1 MDLRCSGSQ
10 KFDGYG
16 GMAMK
21 RVLRSNTLGLFE
33 LWSAI
38 LVVVFFSLLGVQ
50 PAKAQ
55 VSKGSISGNI
65 ADPQGAAVPDAAV
78 KAVGKETNQEFNAT
92 SDNSGLFK
100 LSLLPVGT
108 YRLEISKTGFRKS
121 VFDNVEVGVG
131 SDRGMGTIKLEIGE
145 VSSTVEVSAAA
156 PLLESTEAQITNS
169 FSESEIQTFP
179 TILGNEG
186 LDNLALTVPGVT
198 MSRDLGF
205 SNSNG
210 VDFAVNG
217 LRGRNND
224 QQIDG
229 QNNNDNSVAGPSL
242 FVSDSEFVQ
251 EYQIT
256 TSNFGAEYG
265 RNSGSVVN
273 IVTKSGSNTVHGS
286 VYGSESNAALDSMS
300 NIQKQFEGLKKVP
313 WFNDEFVG
321 GTIGGPLWIDHV
333 FFFGG
338 FDQEYIPG
346 TSVLSSGNITPTP
359 AGITTLIGCFGNT
372 TSLQAL
378 QTYGPYGITGG
389 GPTPQSPTIPISGEP
404 GFIPGCPNVQYGGV
418 QRVVGSP
425 FKSYNFPL
433 KFDIQTAKN
442 HFYGRFLYN
451 KSTSVNTDAFG
462 TGASG
467 YTADVPAFSQA
478 WGFSW
483 ARTLS
488 TRMSNEFRLSYG
500 RENVEFGGNTLG
512 NTIPNATNIGDAVTN
527 VVFSAS
533 GLLGY
538 GPATN
543 APQGRIV
550 NTYQLQ
556 DNWAYVIG
564 RHQLKAG
571 VNVTQ
576 QRSPNFFLP
585 NVNGQWQFSDYGGY
599 ASNDPTRIRIA
610 SGNPVLPFKETD
622 TFLYVGDDFKL
633 KNNLT
638 LNLGLT
644 WSYYGQPA
652 NLFNQITV
660 KNQTGPDPLWNP
672 ALPSSVTEFP
682 TIPAPKNSWGP
693 NVGFAWTPS
702 WNNRILGNGK
712 TVVRGGFRESY
723 DPPFYNIYL
732 NISSASPIVLLNTL
746 SGASAAANPLLANP
760 LGPAVRTQLA
770 PFLTTGVFD
779 PRTFNETSV
788 SPNFGPQRVYAWSLG
803 VQREIVPK
811 AVFEVRYVGNHATD
825 LFQTINGN
833 PAIAGLAAL
842 YPSLVPTGLT
852 PCPAAQA
859 AVPQAV
865 GRVNCNEGIVRERT
879 NTAHSDYGAL
889 QSELR
894 VNNLWNQLTLKGTY
908 TYSNTTD
915 NASEIFSTAGA
926 GSSSAFSQSQV
937 NFTGDEHGT
946 SGLDF
951 PHSFGITVS
960 EQIPFFR
967 SQHGLVGHILG
978 GWVVAGN
985 YFITSGQPYTASQQ
999 FANCVSGLQTP
1010 SNPTAL
1016 NNSACSPNGPANP
1029 YDGAYN
1035 GAFVGN
1041 DGALR
1046 PFLGSNSAPVN
1057 AVGIY
1062 AADACP
1068 NYGVGCGDTP
1078 NTLLSLNA
1086 INASGSDTP
1095 VSTKQVRFIT
1105 NGVEAD
1111 SIFGTPFGNVG
1122 RNTLR
1127 DYWTNTGN
1135 FALFKNFKIKERV
1148 TLVWHMQML
1157 NVFNHPNFA
1166 SIDPFIEDAG
1176 LTFQQTGFANPSLQN
1191 GGNRVIKFGLTFRW

>member
-1 MDLRCSGSQ
+1 MVRKIQGTVS
-10 KFDGYG
+10 
-16 GMAMK
+16 
-21 RVLRSNTLGLFE
+21 
-33 LWSAI
+33 
-38 LVVVFFSLLGVQ
+38 LVVALLVVTLLTLLSAPMQ
-50 PAKAQ
+50 AQ
-55 VSKGSISGNI
+55 VSKGSISGNV
-65 ADPQGAAVPDAAV
+65 ADAQGAAVADAAV
-78 KAVGKETNQEFNAT
+78 QAISKDTNQGFNAT

-108 YRLEISKTGFRKS
+108 YRLEITKNGFRKS
-121 VFDNVEVGVG
+121 VLDNVEVSVG
-131 SDRGMGTIKLEIGE
+131 ADRGMGTIKLEIGE
-145 VSSTVEVSAAA
+145 VSSTVEVSAAP
-156 PLLESTEAQITNS
+156 PLIESTEAQITNS
-169 FSESEIQTFP
+169 FTATDIQTFAGV
-179 TILGNEG
+179 LGNEG

-224 QQIDG
+224 QQLDG

-256 TSNFGAEYG
+256 TSNFGSEYG

-273 IVTKSGSNTVHGS
+273 LVTKSGSNTVHGS
-286 VYGSESNAALDSMS
+286 VYGSESNAALDSLS
-300 NIQKQFEGLKKVP
+300 NIQKQFEGLTKVP

-321 GTIGGPLWIDHV
+321 GTIGGPLWVDHV

-346 TSVLSSGNITPTP
+346 TEVLSSGDLTPTP

-378 QTYGPYGITGG
+378 QTFGPYGVTGG
-389 GPTPQSPTIPISGEP
+389 GPVPLSPSVPTKGQL
-404 GFIPGCPNVQYGGV
+404 GFIAGCPGVQYGGI
-418 QRVVGSP
+418 QRVLGDP

-433 KFDIQTAKN
+433 KLDIQTAKN

-451 KSTSVNTDAFG
+451 KSVSANVDEGQGPAGYPVN
-462 TGASG
+462 
-467 YTADVPAFSQA
+467 VPAFSQA
-478 WGFSW
+478 YGFSW
-483 ARTLS
+483 ARTIS
-488 TRMSNEFRLSYG
+488 TRMANEFRASYG
-500 RENVEFGGNTLG
+500 RENVEFGGNSIG
-512 NTIPNATNIGDAVTN
+512 NTVPNATDISNALAQITFAT
-527 VVFSAS
+527 S

-538 GPATN
+538 GPADN
-543 APQGRIV
+543 LPQGRIV

-556 DNWAYVIG
+556 DNWTYIKG
-564 RHQLKAG
+564 RHELKAG

-585 NVNGQWQFSDYGGY
+585 NGNGAWQFGDYGAY
-599 ASNDPTRIRIA
+599 ASNEPLKINIA
-610 SGNPVLPFKETD
+610 SGNPVLPFRETD
-622 TFLYVGDDFKL
+622 TFLYVGDDWKV

-652 NLFNQITV
+652 NLFHQITT
-660 KNQTGPDPLWNP
+660 KNQTGSDPLWNP
-672 ALPSSVTEFP
+672 ALPASVTEFP
-682 TIPAPKNSWGP
+682 TIPSPNNSWGP
-693 NVGFAWTPS
+693 NVGFAWTPGAGGMLG
-702 WNNRILGNGK
+702 RFVGNGK
-712 TVVRGGFRESY
+712 TVIRGGFREAY

-732 NISSASPIVLLNTL
+732 NIASAAPVVLLNTL
-746 SGASAAANPLLANP
+746 TGPNALANPLSANP
-760 LGPAVRTQLA
+760 LGPANRTQLA

-779 PRTFNETSV
+779 PRTFNETSIT
-788 SPNFGPQRVYAWSLG
+788 PNFGPQRVYSWSLG

-811 AVFEVRYVGNHATD
+811 AVFEVRYVGNHATN
-825 LFQTINGN
+825 LFQTLNGN
-833 PAIAGLAAL
+833 PQIDGLAAL
-842 YPSLVPTGLT
+842 YPNLVPSSVT

-865 GRVNCNEGIVRERT
+865 GRVNCNEGIVRQRT
-879 NTAHSDYGAL
+879 NTAYSDYGAL
-889 QSELR
+889 QSEIR
-894 VNNLWNQLTLKGTY
+894 VNNLWNQLTMKAGY

-915 NASEIFSTAGA
+915 NASEIFSTFG
-926 GSSSAFSQSQV
+926 GGGTSAFSQ
-937 NFTGDEHGT
+937 NYLNNTGAEHGT

-951 PHSFGITVS
+951 PHSFNLTFT
-960 EQIPFFR
+960 EQIPFFK
-967 SQHGLVGHILG
+967 SQHGLVGHVLG
-978 GWVVAGN
+978 GWVVSAN
-985 YFITSGQPYTASQQ
+985 YFITSGQPYTASQ
-999 FANCVSGLQTP
+999 AALNCESGLG
-1010 SNPTAL
+1010 TAFGTC
-1016 NNSACSPNGPANP
+1016 SANGPGNP
-1029 YDGAYN
+1029 YDASFN
-1035 GAFVGN
+1035 AAFTTVP
-1041 DGALR
+1041 DGGLR
-1046 PFLGSNSAPVN
+1046 PFVGSNSAPAS

-1062 AADACP
+1062 AADAC
-1068 NYGVGCGDTP
+1068 NIFGVGCGDTP

-1086 INASGSDTP
+1086 INATGADTP
-1095 VSTKQVRFIT
+1095 VSTKQVRFIANT
-1105 NGVEAD
+1105 AEAD
-1111 SIFGTPFGNVG
+1111 TIFGTPFGNVG

-1166 SIDPFIEDAG
+1166 SIDPFIDDAG
-1176 LTFQQTGFANPSLQN
+1176 LASLETGFANASLQN

>member
-1 MDLRCSGSQ
+1 
-10 KFDGYG
+10 
-16 GMAMK
+16 MK
-21 RVLRSNTLGLFE
+21 RVFSAGTGL
-33 LWSAI
+33 SAI
-38 LVVVFFSLLGVQ
+38 RSLAIALSCVVLTLALMGLGAA

-65 ADPQGAAVPDAAV
+65 ADQQGAAVPDAAV
-78 KAVGKETNQEFNAT
+78 VAVSKDTNQQFNAS

-100 LSLLPVGT
+100 LSLLPVGS
-108 YRLEISKTGFRKS
+108 YRLEITKNGFRKS
-121 VFDNVEVGVG
+121 VFDNVEVTVG
-131 SDRGMGTIKLEIGE
+131 ADRGMGTIKLEIGE
-145 VSSTVEVSAAA
+145 VSSTVEVSAVA

-169 FSESEIQTFP
+169 FSATEMQTFP

-186 LDNLALTVPGVT
+186 LDNIALTVPGVT

-210 VDFAVNG
+210 VDFAVDG

-224 QQIDG
+224 QQLDG

-242 FVSDSEFVQ
+242 FVSDPEFVQ

-300 NIQKQFEGLKKVP
+300 NIQKQFEGLTKVP

-321 GTIGGPLWIDHV
+321 GTIGGPLWVNHV

-346 TSVLSSGNITPTP
+346 TEVLSSGSLTPTP

-372 TSLQAL
+372 PSLQAL
-378 QTYGPYGITGG
+378 QTYGPYGVTGG
-389 GPTPQSPTIPISGEP
+389 GPVPLSPTIPTTGEL
-404 GFIPGCPNVQYGGV
+404 GFIAGCPGVQYGGV
-418 QRVVGSP
+418 QRVLGDP
-425 FKSYNFPL
+425 FKAYNFPL
-433 KFDIQTAKN
+433 KLDIQTAKN
-442 HFYGRFLYN
+442 HFYGRFLFN
-451 KSTSVNTDAFG
+451 KTINVNADSFG

-467 YTADVPAFSQA
+467 YPVDVPAFSQA

-483 ARTLS
+483 ARTIS
-488 TRMSNEFRLSYG
+488 TRMANEFRASYG
-500 RENVEFGGNTLG
+500 RENVEFGGNGIG
-512 NTIPNATNIGDAVTN
+512 NTVPNATDIGNAVANITFATT
-527 VVFSAS
+527 
-533 GLLGY
+533 GLLGF

-556 DNWAYVIG
+556 DNWTYVVG
-564 RHQLKAG
+564 RHELKAG

-585 NVNGQWQFSDYGGY
+585 NVNGQWQFDDYG
-599 ASNDPTRIRIA
+599 ALATNVPTTIKIA
-610 SGNPVLPFKETD
+610 SGNPVLPFRETD
-622 TFLYVGDDFKL
+622 TFLYIGDDFKV

-693 NVGFAWTPS
+693 NVGFAWSPT
-702 WNNRILGNGK
+702 WGGRITGNGK
-712 TVVRGGFRESY
+712 TVIRGGFRESY

-732 NISSASPIVLLNTL
+732 NISSAAPIVLLNTL
-746 SGASAAANPLLANP
+746 TGANAVANPLSANP
-760 LGPAVRTQLA
+760 LGPANRTQLA

-811 AVFEVRYVGNHATD
+811 AVFEVRYVGNHATN

-842 YPSLVPTGLT
+842 YPNQVPTGLT

-879 NTAHSDYGAL
+879 NTAYSDYGAL

-915 NASEIFSTAGA
+915 NASEIFSTGGA
-926 GSSSAFSQSQV
+926 GNSSAFSQSQV

-951 PHSFGITVS
+951 PHSFSITVT
-960 EQIPFFR
+960 EQLPFFK
-967 SQHGLVGHILG
+967 SQQGLLGHILG

-985 YFITSGQPYTASQQ
+985 YFITSGQPFTASQA
-999 FANCVSGLQTP
+999 FANCFSGGG
-1010 SNPTAL
+1010 
-1016 NNSACSPNGPANP
+1016 ACSPNGPGNP
-1029 YDGAYN
+1029 YDSAYN
-1035 GAFVGN
+1035 LAFVGD

-1046 PFLGSNSAPVN
+1046 PFLGSNSAPAN

-1062 AADACP
+1062 AADACNIFGAPPPSNP
-1068 NYGVGCGDTP
+1068 NGPLVGPGCTDTP

-1086 INASGSDTP
+1086 INATGTATP
-1095 VSTKQVRFIT
+1095 VSTKAVRFIT
-1105 NGVEAD
+1105 NGAEAD

-1148 TLVWHMQML
+1148 TLAWHMQML

-1176 LTFQQTGFANPSLQN
+1176 LTSLETGFANPSLQN

>member
-1 MDLRCSGSQ
+1 
-10 KFDGYG
+10 
-16 GMAMK
+16 MK
-21 RVLRSNTLGLFE
+21 RVFSAGTVMSAVRSFAFVLTLVALT
-33 LWSAI
+33 L
-38 LVVVFFSLLGVQ
+38 SLMSVGV
-50 PAKAQ
+50 ATARAQ
-55 VSKGSISGNI
+55 VSKGSISGDI
-65 ADPQGAAVPDAAV
+65 ADPQGAAVPNADV
-78 KAVGKETNQEFNAT
+78 KVIGKETNQEFNAT

-108 YRLEISKTGFRKS
+108 YRLEISKNGFRKA
-121 VFDNVEVGVG
+121 VFDNVQVEVGV
-131 SDRGMGTIKLEIGE
+131 DRGMGTIKLEIGE
-145 VSSTVEVSAAA
+145 VSSTVEVSAAP

-169 FSESEIQTFP
+169 FTSSEIQNFP

-242 FVSDSEFVQ
+242 FVSDPEFVQ

-286 VYGSESNAALDSMS
+286 VYASESNAALDSMS
-300 NIQKQFEGLKKVP
+300 NIQKQFEGLTKVP

-321 GTIGGPLWIDHV
+321 GTIGGPLWVDHV

-346 TSVLSSGNITPTP
+346 TSVLSSGSITPTP
-359 AGITTLIGCFGNT
+359 AGITTLISCFGNT
-372 TSLQAL
+372 ASLQAL
-378 QTYGPYGITGG
+378 QTYGPYGVTGG
-389 GPTPQSPTIPISGEP
+389 GPTPQDPGIPIAGQP
-404 GFIPGCPNVQYGGV
+404 GFIASCPGVQYGGI

-425 FKSYNFPL
+425 FKAYNFPL
-433 KFDIQTAKN
+433 KFDIQTTKN

-467 YTADVPAFSQA
+467 YPASVPALSQA

-512 NTIPNATNIGDAVTN
+512 NTVPNATSISDALTN
-527 VVFSAS
+527 VVFAAS

-538 GPATN
+538 GPLTS

-556 DNWAYVIG
+556 DNWAFVVG

-585 NVNGQWQFSDYGGY
+585 NVNGQWQFADYGGY

-633 KNNLT
+633 RNNLT

-693 NVGFAWTPS
+693 NIGFAWTPS
-702 WNNRILGNGK
+702 FNTRLLGNGK

-746 SGASAAANPLLANP
+746 TGANALANPLLANP
-760 LGPAVRTQLA
+760 LGPAVRAQLA
-770 PFLTTGVFD
+770 PFLQTGVFD

-811 AVFEVRYVGNHATD
+811 AVFEVRYVGNHATN

-833 PAIAGLAAL
+833 PAIAGLSAL
-842 YPSLVPTGLT
+842 YPGQVPTGLT
-852 PCPAAQA
+852 PCPAANA
-859 AVPQAV
+859 AIPQAV

-879 NTAHSDYGAL
+879 NTAYSDYGAL

-915 NASEIFSTAGA
+915 NASEIFSTGAAG
-926 GSSSAFSQSQV
+926 GTSAFSQSQV

-946 SGLDF
+946 SGLDI
-951 PHSFGITVS
+951 PHSFSLTVT
-960 EQIPFFR
+960 EQLPFFK

-978 GWVVAGN
+978 GWVVSGN
-985 YFITSGQPYTASQQ
+985 YFIASGQPYTASQA
-999 FANCVSGLQTP
+999 FANCFSGGG
-1010 SNPTAL
+1010 
-1016 NNSACSPNGPANP
+1016 ACSGNGPTNP

-1035 GAFVGN
+1035 LAFVGD

-1046 PFLGSNSAPVN
+1046 PFLGSNSAPVGS
-1057 AVGIY
+1057 VGIY
-1062 AADACP
+1062 AADAC
-1068 NYGVGCGDTP
+1068 NVFGVGCGDTA

-1086 INASGSDTP
+1086 INATGADTP

-1105 NGVEAD
+1105 NGAESATV
-1111 SIFGTPFGNVG
+1111 FGTPFGNVG

-1148 TLVWHMQML
+1148 TLAWHMQML

-1176 LTFQQTGFANPSLQN
+1176 LTQFETGFANPSLQN
-1191 GGNRVIKFGLTFRW
+1191 GGNRLIKFGLAFRW

>member
-1 MDLRCSGSQ
+1 
-10 KFDGYG
+10 
-16 GMAMK
+16 MK
-21 RVLRSNTLGLFE
+21 R
-33 LWSAI
+33 
-38 LVVVFFSLLGVQ
+38 FFSAGMGLSAMRSLDIALSCVALSLALIGLGAVS
-50 PAKAQ
+50 ANAQ

-65 ADPQGAAVPDAAV
+65 ADAQGAAVPDAAV
-78 KAVGKETNQEFNAT
+78 KAVSKDTNQEFNAT

-100 LSLLPVGT
+100 LSLLPVGA
-108 YRLEISKTGFRKS
+108 YRLEITKNGFRKS
-121 VFDNVEVGVG
+121 VFDNVEVTVG
-131 SDRGMGTIKLEIGE
+131 ADRGMGTIKLEIGE
-145 VSSTVEVSAAA
+145 VTSTVEVSAAP
-156 PLLESTEAQITNS
+156 PLLESTEAQVTNS
-169 FSESEIQTFP
+169 FTASDIQTFP

-186 LDNLALTVPGVT
+186 LDNLALTVPGVA

-205 SNSNG
+205 SNTNG
-210 VDFAVNG
+210 VGFAVDG

-273 IVTKSGSNTVHGS
+273 IVTKSGTNTVHGS
-286 VYGSESNAALDSMS
+286 VYGSESNAALDSLS
-300 NIQKQFEGLKKVP
+300 NIQKQFEGLTKVP

-321 GTIGGPLWIDHV
+321 GTIGGPLWVDHV

-346 TSVLSSGNITPTP
+346 TSVLSSGNLTPTP

-378 QTYGPYGITGG
+378 QTYGPYGVTGG
-389 GPTPQSPTIPISGEP
+389 GPTPQSPTIPTKAGEL
-404 GFIPGCPNVQYGGV
+404 GFIASCPGVQYGGV
-418 QRVVGSP
+418 QRVLGDP

-433 KFDIQTAKN
+433 KIDIQTAKN

-467 YTADVPAFSQA
+467 YPVDVPAFSQA

-483 ARTLS
+483 ARTIS
-488 TRMSNEFRLSYG
+488 TRMANEFRASYG
-500 RENVEFGGNTLG
+500 RENVEFGGNGIG
-512 NTIPNATNIGDAVTN
+512 NTIPNATNIGEAVAN
-527 VVFSAS
+527 VTFATT
-533 GLLGY
+533 GLLGF

-543 APQGRIV
+543 SPQGRIV

-556 DNWAYVIG
+556 DNWTYLIG
-564 RHQLKAG
+564 KHELKAG
-571 VNVTQ
+571 ANVTQ

-585 NVNGQWQFSDYGGY
+585 NVNGQWQFSDYGGF
-599 ASNDPTRIRIA
+599 AANVPSTIKIA
-610 SGNPVLPFKETD
+610 SGNPVLPFRETD
-622 TFLYVGDDFKL
+622 TFLYIGDDFKV

-638 LNLGLT
+638 LNLALT

-693 NVGFAWTPS
+693 NVGFAWTPT
-702 WNNRILGNGK
+702 WGNRLMGNGK
-712 TVVRGGFRESY
+712 TVVRGGFREAY

-732 NISSASPIVLLNTL
+732 NISSAAPIVLLNTL
-746 SGASAAANPLLANP
+746 TGTTAAANPLSANP
-760 LGPAVRTQLA
+760 LGPANRTQLA

-788 SPNFGPQRVYAWSLG
+788 SPNFGPQRVYSWSLG

-811 AVFEVRYVGNHATD
+811 AVFEVRYVGNHATN

-833 PAIAGLAAL
+833 PAIAGLQAL
-842 YPSLVPTGLT
+842 YPNLVPSGLT
-852 PCPAAQA
+852 PCTTPQVVLTPGQIASGIVNPAL
-859 AVPQAV
+859 

-879 NTAHSDYGAL
+879 NTAYSDYNAL

-915 NASEIFSTAGA
+915 NASEIFSTGAAG
-926 GSSSAFSQSQV
+926 GTSAFAQSQV
-937 NFTGDEHGT
+937 NFTGNEHGT

-951 PHSFGITVS
+951 PHSFSITVT
-960 EQIPFFR
+960 EQLPFFK
-967 SQHGLVGHILG
+967 SEHGLIGHILG
-978 GWVVAGN
+978 GWVIAGN
-985 YFITSGQPYTASQQ
+985 YFITSGQPYTASQA
-999 FANCVSGLQTP
+999 FANCSSGGG
-1010 SNPTAL
+1010 
-1016 NNSACSPNGPANP
+1016 ACGTNGPDNP
-1029 YDGAYN
+1029 YDAAFN
-1035 GAFVGN
+1035 LAFVGF

-1046 PFLGSNSAPVN
+1046 PFLGSNSAPAS

-1062 AADACP
+1062 AADACNVFGAP
-1068 NYGVGCGDTP
+1068 ATPGGPLVGPGCGLAA
-1078 NTLLSLNA
+1078 NTLLSFNA
-1086 INASGSDTP
+1086 INATGAAAP

-1105 NGVEAD
+1105 NGAEAD
-1111 SIFGTPFGNVG
+1111 TIFGTPFGNVG

-1148 TLVWHMQML
+1148 TLAWHMQML

-1166 SIDPFIEDAG
+1166 SIDPIIEDAG
-1176 LTFQQTGFANPSLQN
+1176 LTSLETGFANPSLQN

>member
-1 MDLRCSGSQ
+1 MGGLVQ
-10 KFDGYG
+10 FAKFRQFCTRRIKMGR
-16 GMAMK
+16 K
-21 RVLRSNTLGLFE
+21 WQNTVSLFIAS
-33 LWSAI
+33 LAVMMFTFVSAPKM
-38 LVVVFFSLLGVQ
+38 Q
-50 PAKAQ
+50 AQ
-55 VSKGSISGNI
+55 VSKGSISGAV
-65 ADPQGAAVPDAAV
+65 ADAQGGAVPDAEV
-78 KAVGKETNQEFNAT
+78 KAISKETNEGSTAT
-92 SDNSGLFK
+92 TDSAGLFK
-100 LSLLPVGT
+100 LSLLQVGS
-108 YRLEISKTGFRKS
+108 YRLEITKNGFRKA
-121 VFDNVEVGVG
+121 VFDNVEVTVG
-131 SDRGMGTIKLEIGE
+131 ADRGMGTIKLEIGE
-145 VSSTVEVSAAA
+145 VSSTVEVSAAP
-156 PLLESTEAQITNS
+156 PLMENTEAQVTNS
-169 FSESEIQTFP
+169 FSAKEIETFP

-273 IVTKSGSNTVHGS
+273 LVTKSGSNTVHGS
-286 VYGSESNAALDSMS
+286 VYGSESNAALDSLS
-300 NIQKQFEGLKKVP
+300 NIQKQFEGLTKVP

-321 GTIGGPLWIDHV
+321 GTIGGPLWVNHV

-346 TSVLSSGNITPTP
+346 TEVLSSGNLTPTP
-359 AGITTLIGCFGNT
+359 AGITTLIGCFGST
-372 TSLQAL
+372 PSLQAL
-378 QTYGPYGITGG
+378 QTYGPYGVTGG
-389 GPTPQSPTIPISGEP
+389 GPVPLSPTIPKTGEL
-404 GFIPGCPNVQYGGV
+404 GFIAGCPGVQYGGV
-418 QRVVGSP
+418 QRVLGDP
-425 FKSYNFPL
+425 FKAYNFPL
-433 KFDIQTAKN
+433 KLDIQTAKN

-451 KSTSVNTDAFG
+451 KGVNVNADSFG
-462 TGASG
+462 TGAAG
-467 YTADVPAFSQA
+467 YPVNVPALSQA

-483 ARTLS
+483 ARTIS
-488 TRMSNEFRLSYG
+488 SRMANEFRASFG
-500 RENVEFGGNTLG
+500 RENVQFGGNSIG
-512 NTIPNATNIGDAVTN
+512 NTVPSQTNIGDAVANIT
-527 VVFSAS
+527 FSTA
-533 GLLGY
+533 GLLGF

-556 DNWAYVIG
+556 DNWTYIKG
-564 RHQLKAG
+564 RHELKAG
-571 VNVTQ
+571 VNATQ

-585 NVNGQWQFSDYGGY
+585 NGNGQWRFTDYSAY
-599 ASNDPTRIRIA
+599 ASNDPNKISIA

-622 TFLYVGDDFKL
+622 TFLYVGDDWKV

-652 NLFNQITV
+652 NLFHQITV
-660 KNQTGPDPLWNP
+660 KNQTGPDPLWEP
-672 ALPSSVTEFP
+672 ALPTSVTEFP

-693 NVGFAWTPS
+693 NVGFAWTPGVGG
-702 WNNRILGNGK
+702 RLGELLGNGK
-712 TVVRGGFRESY
+712 TVVRGGFREAY

-732 NISSASPIVLLNTL
+732 NISSASPIVLLNTIT
-746 SGASAAANPLLANP
+746 GANALANPLSANP
-760 LGPAVRTQLA
+760 LGPANRTELA

-779 PRTFNETSV
+779 PRSFNETSI
-788 SPNFGPQRVYAWSLG
+788 SPNFGPQRVYSWSLG

-811 AVFEVRYVGNHATD
+811 AVFEVRYVGNHATN

-833 PAIAGLAAL
+833 PEIDGLAAL
-842 YPSLVPTGLT
+842 YPNLVPSSVT
-852 PCPAAQA
+852 PCSAAQA

-879 NTAHSDYGAL
+879 NGAYSDYGSL

-894 VNNLWNQLTLKGTY
+894 VNNLWNQLTMKAGY

-915 NASEIFSTAGA
+915 NASEIFSTFG
-926 GSSSAFSQSQV
+926 GGGTSAFSQNYLNST
-937 NFTGDEHGT
+937 NAEHGT

-951 PHSFGITVS
+951 PHSFNLTFT
-960 EQIPFFR
+960 EQIPFFK
-967 SQHGLVGHILG
+967 SQQGLVGHILG
-978 GWVVAGN
+978 GWVVAAN
-985 YFITSGQPYTASQQ
+985 YFITSGQPYTASQ
-999 FANCVSGLQTP
+999 A
-1010 SNPTAL
+1010 AL
-1016 NNSACSPNGPANP
+1016 NCESGGGTCSANGPGNP
-1029 YDGAYN
+1029 YDASFN
-1035 GAFVGN
+1035 SAFTTVP
-1041 DGALR
+1041 DGGLR
-1046 PFLGSNSAPVN
+1046 PFLGSNSAPAS

-1062 AADACP
+1062 AADAC
-1068 NYGVGCGDTP
+1068 NIFNVGCADTP

-1086 INASGSDTP
+1086 INATGADTP
-1095 VSTKQVRFIT
+1095 VSSKQVRFIA
-1105 NGVEAD
+1105 NGAEAD

-1148 TLVWHMQML
+1148 TLMWHMQML

-1166 SIDPFIEDAG
+1166 SIDPFIDDAG
-1176 LTFQQTGFANPSLQN
+1176 LASLETGFANPSLQN

>member
-1 MDLRCSGSQ
+1 MDMKSVFSAGT
-10 KFDGYG
+10 
-16 GMAMK
+16 GMSA
-21 RVLRSNTLGLFE
+21 LRSFGLVLALVALTL
-33 LWSAI
+33 
-38 LVVVFFSLLGVQ
+38 SLMSVGVT
-50 PAKAQ
+50 PATAQ

-65 ADPQGAAVPDAAV
+65 ADPQGAAVPNADV
-78 KAVGKETNQEFNAT
+78 KAVGKENNQEFNAT

-108 YRLEISKTGFRKS
+108 YRLEITKNGFRKS
-121 VFDNVEVGVG
+121 VFGNVEVEVGV
-131 SDRGMGTIKLEIGE
+131 DRGMGTIKLEIGE
-145 VSSTVEVSAAA
+145 VTSTVEVSAAA
-156 PLLESTEAQITNS
+156 PLLESTEAQVTNS

-286 VYGSESNAALDSMS
+286 VYGSESNAALDSMT

-321 GTIGGPLWIDHV
+321 GTIGGPLWVDHV

-389 GPTPQSPTIPISGEP
+389 GPTPQNPTIPISGEP
-404 GFIPGCPNVQYGGV
+404 GFIPGCPGVQYGGV
-418 QRVVGSP
+418 QRVLGSP

-433 KFDIQTAKN
+433 KFDIQTTKN

-451 KSTSVNTDAFG
+451 KSTSVNTDAFV

-467 YTADVPAFSQA
+467 YPVDVPAFSQA

-488 TRMSNEFRLSYG
+488 TRMANEFRLSYG

-512 NTIPNATNIGDAVTN
+512 NSIPNATNIGDAVAN
-527 VVFSAS
+527 VVFVAS

-556 DNWAYVIG
+556 DNWTYVVG
-564 RHQLKAG
+564 RHELKAG

-576 QRSPNFFLP
+576 QRSPNYFLP

-599 ASNDPTRIRIA
+599 AANDPTRIRIA

-672 ALPSSVTEFP
+672 ALPASVTEFP

-693 NVGFAWTPS
+693 NVGFAWTPTLGS
-702 WNNRILGNGK
+702 RFLGNGK
-712 TVVRGGFRESY
+712 TVIRGGFREAY

-732 NISSASPIVLLNTL
+732 NISSAAPIVLLNTL
-746 SGASAAANPLLANP
+746 TGATAAANPLSANP
-760 LGPAVRTQLA
+760 LGPANRTQLA

-779 PRTFNETSV
+779 PRSFNETSV

-811 AVFEVRYVGNHATD
+811 AVFEVRYVGNHATN

-842 YPSLVPTGLT
+842 YPDQVPTGLT

-859 AVPQAV
+859 AVPHAV

-915 NASEIFSTAGA
+915 NVSEIFSTGGA
-926 GSSSAFSQSQV
+926 GNSSAFSQSQV

-951 PHSFGITVS
+951 PHSFGMTVT
-960 EQIPFFR
+960 EQLPFFK
-967 SQHGLVGHILG
+967 SQHGLVGHVLG

-985 YFITSGQPYTASQQ
+985 YFITSGQPYTASQS
-999 FANCVSGLQTP
+999 FANCASGGG
-1010 SNPTAL
+1010 
-1016 NNSACSPNGPANP
+1016 ACSANGPGNP
-1029 YDGAYN
+1029 YDAAFN

-1046 PFLGSNSAPVN
+1046 PFLGSNSAPAN

-1062 AADACP
+1062 AADACNIFGAPAVP
-1068 NYGVGCGDTP
+1068 NGPLVGPGCGLTA
-1078 NTLLSLNA
+1078 NTLLSFNA
-1086 INASGSDTP
+1086 INASGTATP
-1095 VSTKQVRFIT
+1095 VSNKQVRFIT
-1105 NGVEAD
+1105 NGAEAD
-1111 SIFGTPFGNVG
+1111 TVFATPFGNVG

-1127 DYWTNTGN
+1127 DYWTNSGN

-1148 TLVWHMQML
+1148 TLAWHMQML

-1176 LTFQQTGFANPSLQN
+1176 LTSQQTGFANPSLQN

>member
-1 MDLRCSGSQ
+1 
-10 KFDGYG
+10 
-16 GMAMK
+16 MK
-21 RVLRSNTLGLFE
+21 RVFSAGTSVSTVWSLANVLALVALTL
-33 LWSAI
+33 
-38 LVVVFFSLLGVQ
+38 SLMSLGVT
-50 PAKAQ
+50 PANAQ

-65 ADPQGAAVPDAAV
+65 ADPQSAAVPDAAV

-108 YRLEISKTGFRKS
+108 YRLEITKNGFRKS
-121 VFDNVEVGVG
+121 VFDNVQVEVGA
-131 SDRGMGTIKLEIGE
+131 DRGMGTIKLEIGE
-145 VSSTVEVSAAA
+145 VSSTVEVSAAP

-169 FSESEIQTFP
+169 FTATDIQNFP

-286 VYGSESNAALDSMS
+286 VYGSESNAALDSLS
-300 NIQKQFEGLKKVP
+300 NIQKQFEGLTKVP

-321 GTIGGPLWIDHV
+321 GTIGGPLWENHV

-346 TSVLSSGNITPTP
+346 TSVLSTGDITPTP

-372 TSLQAL
+372 ASLQAL
-378 QTYGPYGITGG
+378 QTYGPYGITAG
-389 GPTPQSPTIPISGEP
+389 GPTPQSPTIPTTGEL
-404 GFIPGCPNVQYGGV
+404 GFIASCPGVQYGGV
-418 QRVVGSP
+418 QRVVGDP
-425 FKSYNFPL
+425 FKTYNFPL

-467 YTADVPAFSQA
+467 YTANVPAFSQA
-478 WGFSW
+478 YGFSW

-488 TRMSNEFRLSYG
+488 TRMANEFRASYG

-512 NTIPNATNIGDAVTN
+512 NTIPNATDIGNAVANITFATT
-527 VVFSAS
+527 

-556 DNWAYVIG
+556 DNWSYVVG

-622 TFLYVGDDFKL
+622 TFLYVGDDFKV

-652 NLFNQITV
+652 DLFHQITV
-660 KNQTGPDPLWNP
+660 KNQTGADPLWNP

-693 NVGFAWTPS
+693 NVGFAWTPT
-702 WNNRILGNGK
+702 WGGRFLGNGK

-732 NISSASPIVLLNTL
+732 NISSAAPIVLLNTL
-746 SGASAAANPLLANP
+746 TGATAAANPLTANP
-760 LGPAVRTQLA
+760 LGPANRTQLA

-779 PRTFNETSV
+779 PRSFNETSV
-788 SPNFGPQRVYAWSLG
+788 TPNFGPQRVYAWSFG

-811 AVFEVRYVGNHATD
+811 AVFEVRYVGNHATN

-833 PAIAGLAAL
+833 PAIAGLEAL
-842 YPSLVPTGLT
+842 YPNQVPTGLT
-852 PCPAAQA
+852 PCSAAQA
-859 AVPQAV
+859 AVPQAI
-865 GRVNCNEGIVRERT
+865 GRANCNEGIVRERT

-894 VNNLWNQLTLKGTY
+894 VNNLWNQVTLKGTY

-915 NASEIFSTAGA
+915 NASEIFSTGAAG
-926 GSSSAFSQSQV
+926 GTSAFSQSQV

-946 SGLDF
+946 SGLDL
-951 PHSFGITVS
+951 PHSFSMTVT
-960 EQIPFFR
+960 EQLPFFK
-967 SQHGLVGHILG
+967 SQHGLVGHVLG
-978 GWVVAGN
+978 GWVLAGN
-985 YFITSGQPYTASQQ
+985 YFITSGQPYTASQA
-999 FANCVSGLQTP
+999 FANCFSGGG
-1010 SNPTAL
+1010 
-1016 NNSACSPNGPANP
+1016 ACSPNGPGNP
-1029 YDGAYN
+1029 YDSAFN
-1035 GAFVGN
+1035 LAFVGD

-1046 PFLGSNSAPVN
+1046 PFLGSNSAPAS

-1062 AADACP
+1062 AADAC
-1068 NYGVGCGDTP
+1068 NVFGVGCADTA

-1086 INASGSDTP
+1086 INATGTATP

-1105 NGVEAD
+1105 NGAEAD
-1111 SIFGTPFGNVG
+1111 AVFSTPFGNVG

-1135 FALFKNFKIKERV
+1135 FGLFKNFKIKERV
-1148 TLVWHMQML
+1148 TLAWHMQML
-1157 NVFNHPNFA
+1157 NVFNHPNFGT
-1166 SIDPFIEDAG
+1166 IDPFIEDAG
-1176 LTFQQTGFANPSLQN
+1176 LTSLGTGFANPSLQN